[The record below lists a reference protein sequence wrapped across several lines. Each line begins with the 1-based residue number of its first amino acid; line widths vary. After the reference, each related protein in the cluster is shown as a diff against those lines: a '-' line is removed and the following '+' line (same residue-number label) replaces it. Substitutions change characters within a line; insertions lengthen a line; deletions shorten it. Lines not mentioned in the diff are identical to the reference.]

1 MSLLVIVTLMT
12 PDDTSIPIIIGFWLL
27 ATGWTGMTVIARQV
41 GFLGRNWFVMTDGLA
56 MLGLG
61 ASSSFAGAEN
71 LIHGGMPM
79 SWIFVVAYAANARW
93 ALGASLLLGAEQ
105 VVVHGI
111 DDRGSPGAVGSVV
124 FLVFAAVAGWA
135 FDELRSSEAA
145 RNEAKRQLAIEQ
157 ERVAEERLKS
167 ARHEQREQLANRLHD
182 SVLQTLLVIRN
193 ESEDA
198 ERVRYLSRRQEREL
212 RHTIDEF
219 TSPHEESFK
228 AALHT
233 ARDEIEDLYSI
244 SIQGR
249 ARDDAE
255 MSPALAAAVEATR
268 EALINA
274 AKHAR
279 VEVVD
284 LYSDIV
290 DGWAHIY
297 VRDRGVGFD
306 PDDDSAGHGLKH
318 SIAGRLKSAGGH
330 ATIRSTIGSGT
341 EVEIAVRVAP

>member
-1 MSLLVIVTLMT
+1 MVAVRVLAWGWMSLLVIVTLMT

-27 ATGWTGMTVIARQV
+27 ATGWTGMTVIARQA

-79 SWIFVVAYAANARW
+79 SWIFVVVYAANARW

-219 TSPHEESFK
+219 TSPHEGSFK

-255 MSPALAAAVEATR
+255 MSPALAAAVEER
-268 EALINA
+268 
-274 AKHAR
+274 AKH
-279 VEVVD
+279 
-284 LYSDIV
+284 
-290 DGWAHIY
+290 
-297 VRDRGVGFD
+297 
-306 PDDDSAGHGLKH
+306 
-318 SIAGRLKSAGGH
+318 
-330 ATIRSTIGSGT
+330 
-341 EVEIAVRVAP
+341 